1 MTMTDIKK
9 MQLGQVVDFVIAY
22 NERQKEAEKAQRR
35 AEKRG
40 TKRKGTQNDINAFF
54 G

>member
-1 MTMTDIKK
+1 
-9 MQLGQVVDFVIAY
+9 MQVGQVVDFVVAY
-22 NERQKEAEKAQRR
+22 NDRQKAAEKVQKL

-40 TKRKGTQNDINAFF
+40 TKRKASQNDINAFF